1 VPLFILGFD
10 ADGSAV
16 AGVRFHG
23 PLEGS
28 HQAAIIEEIRR
39 RRKSASFTI

>member
-1 VPLFILGFD
+1 MPLFFLGF
-10 ADGSAV
+10 APDGEAV

-28 HQAAIIEEIRR
+28 HEACLIEEMAAVQI
-39 RRKSASFTI
+39 SARSQR